1 MEVNRCQGI
10 TADTKPCSAKPRPGS
25 TWCPWHDPAMSHQRA
40 EWSAKGGQQRSNR
53 ARTRKSIADEAM
65 TPTELMGALSKALK
79 DVLSGD
85 LEPGRGNAAASITN
99 ALTKL
104 REAVEVDERL
114 ADLERRLGSR
124 SA

>member
-1 MEVNRCQGI
+1 
-10 TADTKPCSAKPRPGS
+10 
-25 TWCPWHDPAMSHQRA
+25 MSHQRA

-53 ARTRKSIADEAM
+53 ARARKSIADEAM